1 MMPDSNIPF
10 ETGAYSFKI
19 TLLKALRHFA
29 ISAAVVFLVGFFSM
43 DTLSELAQG
52 LPPQA
57 QAVAALLI
65 PVLVGGVNGLVNLL
79 KNLDK

>member
-1 MMPDSNIPF
+1 MPNSNIPF

-57 QAVAALLI
+57 QGIAALLI
-65 PVLVGGVNGLVNLL
+65 PVLVGGANAFINWF
-79 KNLDK
+79 KNLDKQ